1 MDAYTTSSCGEGSC
15 KNLYKFLYRYKG
27 LMNKE
32 TSDTTSNSIVATN
45 QSRFIP
51 KKISALLF
59 SLICVLTL
67 AACGDGD
74 GDGDG
79 GGGGGGDS
87 TPRASDTV
95 GISVLNL
102 RIIPDTTSATL
113 MWNNPD
119 ADITQIRISYHNTN
133 SDNFEVQRDI
143 TENYRTRSNIAVTE
157 KIVGLT
163 SGATYMFNVLLELG
177 GDDGNKIV
185 YRALSI
191 IRLIGPNI
199 DGDEYVDADPL
210 ELDTDGDNVTDDM
223 DAFPTDK
230 TLSAF
235 TVTNLTAVSNGISV
249 NLSWNNPVADISSI
263 SISYQ
268 RDDFVGPL
276 MMDSSAQTT
285 SGAQNVQETI
295 NGLTSG
301 ASYTF
306 NVTLTLTGDDVS
318 KKVVAAS
325 VSETPNIFRVLNLR
339 IIPSNTSAALEWN
352 NPNVNITKISIIYQN
367 NTADSVETQINIT
380 ESDNILPNAN
390 VTTTITDLTSGATYT
405 FNISLELGG
414 ADENRPVN
422 TTSVTRLIGPNL
434 DRDEYADDDPLELD
448 TDGDGVND
456 IQDASPD
463 NGALSA
469 FAVTELTPLPGNAE
483 VILSWNNPDAN
494 ISSISISYQ
503 REDLIGPLMTKNS
516 AQIAPGAQN
525 VRETIGDLTNG
536 VPYTF
541 IVNLTLDEDDAGKK
555 VAVASVNAIPDIV
568 RVLNLRIIPD
578 ATSATLIWEN
588 PDFNITKISII
599 YRNIAADSV
608 ETQINI
614 TENER
619 TRPDI
624 TVIESIPGLTNGQ
637 SYNFTVSLEL
647 GGADEYRDV
656 VATSI
661 TRLIGPN
668 LDGDE
673 YVDADPDELDKDGD
687 GRNNEE
693 DADPDD
699 PNLFG
704 FTVIQ
709 LSAIPYSGNITLSW
723 NNPDASIASINI
735 TYQRDGFSLQEL
747 PVIMGGAKIGR
758 NAENIT
764 QFIDGL
770 IDGETYTFT
779 VALTLNGT
787 DAGRE
792 GFPSFIKVAIGPN
805 YDGDGLADFVDDD
818 FNGNGIPN
826 EEDPHKPDGNN
837 DGRDDRDSDGD
848 RRFNYFDPDDDNDG
862 MLDEADIDDDGDG
875 LIEIATVEQLDQTRH
890 NLLGSSLNGN
900 DDGCGGL
907 NDITTCNGYE
917 LSANI
922 SLDGFN
928 GDNWQPIGSCDS
940 SSYDSTNS
948 NCTTDS
954 SLFSA
959 IFDGNDY
966 TISDLNITNPVA
978 RYNNGVGLFGAI
990 NATAVLRNIR
1000 IRSARINVG
1009 DNQLDNLGLLVGYAN
1024 GASISGSSA
1033 EGEIIAIRYANIGGL
1048 VGAGVGA
1055 TVTSSYVADVDIGG
1069 RSSGNIG
1076 GLVGRGDDATI
1087 TSSYATGAS
1096 LRGFQVI
1103 GGLVGR
1109 GEGARITSSY
1119 AIDVAGGV
1127 GVFASEIGGLVG
1139 QGRSAIIRSSYV
1151 VGGYLGEENN
1161 AFTVGGLVGAGFNPN
1176 IASSY
1181 AAISIRGDGG
1191 FDSFGGLVGQGG
1203 ASVVSISYWD
1213 NETSGNLITRMG
1225 SNTDGEGRST
1235 DELRAPTNDAPG
1247 MDYADWVDQWCD
1259 RDTGEFTDDISSPL
1273 AERLGGNPIVNATLN
1288 QFRAWDFGTVSQYP
1302 ALTCTPNGLGPQ
1314 RP

>member
-1 MDAYTTSSCGEGSC
+1 MIIMDAYTTSSCGEGSC
-15 KNLYKFLYRYKG
+15 KNLYGNLYKFLYKYNG

-74 GDGDG
+74 
-79 GGGGGGDS
+79 S
-87 TPRASDTV
+87 TPGASDTV

-113 MWNNPD
+113 MWDNPD
-119 ADITQIRISYHNTN
+119 ADITQIRISYHNNN
-133 SDNFEVQRDI
+133 SDNFETQRDI
-143 TENYRTRSNIAVTE
+143 TENYRTRPNIAVTE

-177 GDDGNKIV
+177 GDDGNKVV
-185 YRALSI
+185 YKQLSI
-191 IRLIGPNI
+191 SRLIGPNI

-249 NLSWNNPVADISSI
+249 NLSWNNPVADIASI

-295 NGLTSG
+295 DGLTSG
-301 ASYTF
+301 VSYTF

-318 KKVVAAS
+318 KKVAAAS
-325 VSETPNIFRVLNLR
+325 VSATPNIFRVLNLR
-339 IIPSNTSAALEWN
+339 IIPSNTSVALEWN

-380 ESDNILPNAN
+380 ESERTRPNAN

-422 TTSVTRLIGPNL
+422 TTSVTRLIGLNL
-434 DRDEYADDDPLELD
+434 DRDEYADADPLELD
-448 TDGDGVND
+448 KDGDGVND
-456 IQDASPD
+456 DIDAFPD
-463 NGALSA
+463 NGALTA
-469 FAVTELTPLPGNAE
+469 FAVTELTARPGDKEVPL
-483 VILSWNNPDAN
+483 IWNNPDAN

-503 REDLIGPLMTKNS
+503 RIDSTDEPILVSS
-516 AQIAPGAQN
+516 AQTTPGAQN
-525 VRETIGDLTNG
+525 VQETIDNLING
-536 VPYTF
+536 IPYIFT
-541 IVNLTLDEDDAGKK
+541 VNLTLDEDDVNKSI
-555 VAVASVNAIPDIV
+555 AVASVNATPDIV

-578 ATSATLIWEN
+578 ATSATLVWEN
-588 PDFNITKISII
+588 PDFNITQISII

-647 GGADEYRDV
+647 GGADEYRAV

-673 YVDADPDELDKDGD
+673 YADADPDELDKDGD

-723 NNPDASIASINI
+723 NNPDASIASINV
-735 TYQRDGFSLQEL
+735 TYQRDGFSLQKL

-758 NAENIT
+758 NAVNVT

-787 DAGRE
+787 DTGRE

-848 RRFNYFDPDDDNDG
+848 RRFNYLDPDDDNDG

-907 NDITTCNGYE
+907 NGITVCNGYE

-948 NCTTDS
+948 NCTTDI

-966 TISDLNITNPVA
+966 VISDLNITNPVA

-990 NATAVLRNIR
+990 NSTAVLRNIR

>member
-15 KNLYKFLYRYKG
+15 KNLYGNLYKFLYRYNG

-32 TSDTTSNSIVATN
+32 TSDTISNSIVATN

-67 AACGDGD
+67 AACGGGD
-74 GDGDG
+74 
-79 GGGGGGDS
+79 GGGGGDS

-113 MWNNPD
+113 MWDNPD
-119 ADITQIRISYHNTN
+119 AEITQIRISYHNTN
-133 SDNFEVQRDI
+133 SDNFETQRDI
-143 TENYRTRSNIAVTE
+143 TENYKTRPNVNVTE

-163 SGATYMFNVLLELG
+163 SGSTYMFNVLLELG

-191 IRLIGPNI
+191 SRLIGPNL

-210 ELDTDGDNVTDDM
+210 ELDTDGDNVTDDV

-276 MMDSSAQTT
+276 MTKSSAQTT

-295 NGLTSG
+295 EGLTDG

-306 NVTLTLTGDDVS
+306 NVTLTLTGNDVS

-339 IIPSNTSAALEWN
+339 IIPSNTSATLEWN

-380 ESDNILPNAN
+380 ESERIRPNAN

-434 DRDEYADDDPLELD
+434 DRDEYADADPLELD
-448 TDGDGVND
+448 KDGDGVND

-469 FAVTELTPLPGNAE
+469 FAVTELTARPGDKE
-483 VILSWNNPDAN
+483 VSLIWNNPDAN

-516 AQIAPGAQN
+516 DQITPGAQN
-525 VRETIGDLTNG
+525 VRETIDNLING
-536 VPYTF
+536 IPYIF

-555 VAVASVNAIPDIV
+555 VAVASVNATPDIV

-588 PDFNITKISII
+588 PDFNITQISII

-647 GGADEYRDV
+647 GGADEYRAV

-668 LDGDE
+668 LDGDD
-673 YVDADPDELDKDGD
+673 YADADPDELDKDGD
-687 GRNNEE
+687 GRNDEE
-693 DADPDD
+693 DADPND

-723 NNPDASIASINI
+723 NNPDASIASIDI

-792 GFPSFIKVAIGPN
+792 GVPSFIKVAIGPN

-826 EEDPHKPDGNN
+826 EDDPHKPDGNN
-837 DGRDDRDSDGD
+837 DGRPDRDSDGD
-848 RRFNYFDPDDDNDG
+848 GKFNYLDPDDDNDG
-862 MLDEADIDDDGDG
+862 MLDEADVDDDGDG
-875 LIEIATVEQLDQTRH
+875 LIDIATVEQLDQTRH

-900 DDGCGGL
+900 ATGCGGL

-917 LSANI
+917 LSADI

-928 GDNWQPIGSCDS
+928 DDDWQPIGSCR
-940 SSYDSTNS
+940 SYDSTNII
-948 NCTTDS
+948 CTPA
-954 SLFSA
+954 SLFFSA

-966 TISDLNITNPVA
+966 VISNLTITPVA
-978 RYNNGVGLFGAI
+978 PYTDAYGLFGAI
-990 NATAVLRNIR
+990 NATAVLRNIH
-1000 IRSARINVG
+1000 IRSASINVG
-1009 DNQLDNLGLLVGYAN
+1009 ENRLNNLGLLVGYAN
-1024 GASISGSSA
+1024 GASISDSSA
-1033 EGEIIAIRYANIGGL
+1033 EGEIIASVSSNIGGL

-1055 TVTSSYVADVDIGG
+1055 TVTSSYVADVVLGG
-1069 RSSGNIG
+1069 RSSGRVG
-1076 GLVGRGDDATI
+1076 GLVGRGGDATI
-1087 TSSYATGAS
+1087 TSSYAAGVSASGTG
-1096 LRGFQVI
+1096 VI
-1103 GGLVGR
+1103 GGLVGY
-1109 GEGARITSSY
+1109 GDGATITSSY
-1119 AIDVAGGV
+1119 AIDMALGV
-1127 GVFASEIGGLVG
+1127 GVYTTEIGGLVG
-1139 QGRSAIIRSSYV
+1139 YGEDAIIRSSYV
-1151 VGGYLGEENN
+1151 VGGYLGEENR
-1161 AFTVGGLVGAGFNPN
+1161 AFSVGGLVGSGANPN

-1181 AAISIRGDGG
+1181 AAISIGGDRD
-1191 FDSFGGLVGQGG
+1191 FDDFGGLVGQGG
-1203 ASVVSISYWD
+1203 FSVVSISYWD
-1213 NETSGNLITRMG
+1213 NETSGSLVTRMG
-1225 SNTDGEGRST
+1225 SNTDGEGKT
-1235 DELRAPTNDAPG
+1235 TTVLQMPTTASG
-1247 MDYADWVDQWCD
+1247 IYADWANQWCD
-1259 RDTGEFTDDISSPL
+1259 PDTGEFTSEMDSPL
-1273 AERLGGNPIVNATLN
+1273 ALRLGGNPIVDDTLN
-1288 QFRAWDFGTVSQYP
+1288 QFRAWDFGGTSQYP
-1302 ALTCTPNGLGPQ
+1302 ALRCTPNGLDPQ

>member
-1 MDAYTTSSCGEGSC
+1 MDAYTTSSCGEGSY
-15 KNLYKFLYRYKG
+15 KNLYKFLYKYNG

-32 TSDTTSNSIVATN
+32 TSDTISNSIVATN

-67 AACGDGD
+67 AACDGGDGD
-74 GDGDG
+74 GGGGG

-113 MWNNPD
+113 MWDNPD

-133 SDNFEVQRDI
+133 SDNFETQRDI
-143 TENYRTRSNIAVTE
+143 TENYKTRPNVNVTE

-163 SGATYMFNVLLELG
+163 SGSTYMFNVLLELG

-191 IRLIGPNI
+191 SRLIGPNL

-210 ELDTDGDNVTDDM
+210 ELDIDGDNVTDDV

-235 TVTNLTAVSNGISV
+235 TVTNLTAVSSGISV
-249 NLSWNNPVADISSI
+249 NLSWNNPVADIASI

-295 NGLTSG
+295 DGLTSG

-380 ESDNILPNAN
+380 ESERTRPN
-390 VTTTITDLTSGATYT
+390 VTVTEIIDDLTSGAIYT

-448 TDGDGVND
+448 KDGDGVND
-456 IQDASPD
+456 IQDASPYD
-463 NGALSA
+463 DTMSA
-469 FAVTELTPLPGNAE
+469 FAVTELTPLPGDKE

-516 AQIAPGAQN
+516 AQITPGAQN
-525 VRETIGDLTNG
+525 VRETIDNLING
-536 VPYTF
+536 IPYIF

-578 ATSATLIWEN
+578 ATSATLVWEN
-588 PDFNITKISII
+588 PDFNITQISII

-624 TVIESIPGLTNGQ
+624 TVIESIPGLSTGE

-647 GGADEYRDV
+647 GGADEYRAV

-723 NNPDASIASINI
+723 NNPDASIASIDI

-758 NAENIT
+758 NAVNVT
-764 QFIDGL
+764 QFIGGL

-792 GFPSFIKVAIGPN
+792 GVPSFIKVAIGPN

-818 FNGNGIPN
+818 FNGDGIPN
-826 EEDPHKPDGNN
+826 EDDFQKPDGNN
-837 DGRDDRDSDGD
+837 DGRPDRDSDGD
-848 RRFNYFDPDDDNDG
+848 GKFNYLDPDDDNDG
-862 MLDEADIDDDGDG
+862 MLDEADVDDDGDG

-907 NDITTCNGYE
+907 NGISECNGYE
-917 LSANI
+917 LSADI

-928 GDNWQPIGSCDS
+928 DDNWQPIGSCGF
-940 SSYDSTNS
+940 YDNTNTI
-948 NCTTDS
+948 CTPA
-954 SLFSA
+954 SLFFST

-966 TISDLNITNPVA
+966 VISDLNITNPTGNYVRGA
-978 RYNNGVGLFGAI
+978 GLFGAI
-990 NATAVLRNIR
+990 NSTAVLRNIR

-1009 DNQLDNLGLLVGYAN
+1009 ENRVNNLGLLVGYAN
-1024 GASISGSSA
+1024 GASISDSSA
-1033 EGEIIAIRYANIGGL
+1033 EGEIIASTASNIGGL

-1055 TVTSSYVADVDIGG
+1055 TVTSSYVADVVLGG
-1069 RSSGNIG
+1069 RSSGRVG
-1076 GLVGRGDDATI
+1076 GLVGRGGDATI
-1087 TSSYATGAS
+1087 TSSYAAGVSASGTGI
-1096 LRGFQVI
+1096 I
-1103 GGLVGR
+1103 GGLVGY
-1109 GEGARITSSY
+1109 GDGATITSSY
-1119 AIDVAGGV
+1119 AIDMALGV
-1127 GVFASEIGGLVG
+1127 GTYTTEIGGLVG
-1139 QGRSAIIRSSYV
+1139 YGEDAIIRSSYV
-1151 VGGYLGEENN
+1151 VGGYLGEENR
-1161 AFTVGGLVGAGFNPN
+1161 AFSVGGLVGSGTNPN

-1181 AAISIRGDGG
+1181 AAISIGGDRG
-1191 FDSFGGLVGQGG
+1191 FDDFGGLVGQGG
-1203 ASVVSISYWD
+1203 FSVVSISYWD
-1213 NETSGNLITRMG
+1213 NETSGNLVTRMG

-1235 DELRAPTNDAPG
+1235 AALQAPTNDAPG
-1247 MDYADWVDQWCD
+1247 IYADWVNQWCD
-1259 RDTGEFTDDISSPL
+1259 PATGEFTDDISSPL

-1288 QFRAWDFGTVSQYP
+1288 RFRAWNFGRDADYP
-1302 ALTCTPNGLGPQ
+1302 FLTCPPAQGF
-1314 RP
+1314 